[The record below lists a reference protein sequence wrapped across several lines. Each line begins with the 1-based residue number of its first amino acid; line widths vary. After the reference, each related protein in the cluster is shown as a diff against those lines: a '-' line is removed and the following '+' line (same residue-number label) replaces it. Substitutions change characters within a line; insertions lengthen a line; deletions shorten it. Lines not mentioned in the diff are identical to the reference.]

1 MSQQCLRNSRIPWAS
16 GHQRQEANGFLNMF
30 KRVQEELLH
39 YRGGLRL
46 ATESE
51 VMESLSNVEDPE
63 LNLKVT
69 DLGLIYSVDI
79 SSSHVEV
86 EMTLTSPGC
95 PVAPELMAAVH
106 RAALATEGIESVQV
120 NLTFSPPWD
129 LEPTLPRTQKFEMG
143 FSTKPVASLRP

>member
-1 MSQQCLRNSRIPWAS
+1 
-16 GHQRQEANGFLNMF
+16 
-30 KRVQEELLH
+30 
-39 YRGGLRL
+39 
-46 ATESE
+46 
-51 VMESLSNVEDPE
+51 MESLSNVEDPE

-120 NLTFSPPWD
+120 NLTFSPPSD
-129 LEPTLPRTQKFEMG
+129 PRIHSSEDAKFEMG
-143 FSTKPVASLRP
+143 IFD